1 MSSSE
6 NGSKLAS
13 LTKPPLAK
21 GQMWLP
27 GGNPE
32 SEDAREINVVGN
44 EEVNFT
50 LPNSGK
56 RQTKQTES
64 VSRFALWILRSK
76 AKEITKVF
84 EEQASEILVE
94 D

>member
-1 MSSSE
+1 
-6 NGSKLAS
+6 
-13 LTKPPLAK
+13 
-21 GQMWLP
+21 MWLP

-32 SEDAREINVVGN
+32 SEDAREI
-44 EEVNFT
+44 EEVGEEIVYT

-56 RQTKQTES
+56 RQTKQRDS
-64 VSRFALWILRSK
+64 VSRFALWILQKK

-94 D
+94 

>member
-1 MSSSE
+1 
-6 NGSKLAS
+6 
-13 LTKPPLAK
+13 
-21 GQMWLP
+21 MWLP

-32 SEDAREINVVGN
+32 SEEAREITVVGM

-64 VSRFALWILRSK
+64 ISRFALWILQKK

-94 D
+94 AD